1 LPSFQQ
7 TNIREGTVQIR
18 QGSKTPLAP
27 RFNRLAISLAG
38 ATLIAAGVLASP
50 LVHAQGA
57 SQVSSLNMQ
66 TPYNDQTLQSFAV
79 AASTVLAL
87 RNTYFPRIRA
97 AEIAGSNDRADLLF
111 KEMRGHMNTA
121 INSSGFTTDQYRAI
135 STAAKTDAVL
145 RHRINAIIQGPSPAQ
160 QHIQKVKRVQPQ
172 APQVATAPSTAAP
185 ATANAVPATPPVIAA
200 PQTAVVTAPTAA
212 PADDGAQQ
220 RLEAELSKTNAERDR
235 YLAQQLALQEK
246 VRKLES
252 QLSNVKAQDSALR
265 EQLNAKKAQ
274 AQAAQKKSKAELET
288 LQREVT
294 TLKDELTDA
303 QSQDSSLRELL
314 EAERQRADAEKTNKE
329 AKLAA
334 FRGEIKRLAESLAT
348 AQQALDSLAGDLK
361 PGEVRQTTPAFEA
374 LQPLRREP
382 NSIDRVLEKTQ
393 PGHEKRQ
400 ELNGEIARIQKER
413 AHREAE
419 RNALQQEIAV
429 LSRDLTATYQAMAE
443 LIGEPV
449 NITVA
454 AAEPDTLNDT
464 YTLALSQETALLF
477 EGIPEQ
483 FGQALADPQADILLN
498 QPIALDASGSGD
510 EPSPG
515 QPAASTALEPAD
527 IAPLRVNNPPTVQ
540 IATATAPAE
549 PEIPAASAAQPPHQ
563 IVRDD
568 VEFKPAIEPA
578 IEPVVTATAAPDT
591 NIAGGSPNYRNSVG
605 GGAAAYKA
613 ADYDRA
619 YEIWAPLAQS
629 GNRSAQ
635 FHLGALYFEG
645 RGTGVDFRQAYFW
658 LRLAAR
664 RGDERAAPLIP
675 EVAEKLTL
683 DDIRATEAQTQQ
695 WLDQHAVKVTRSG
708 STDKN
713 RL

>member
-1 LPSFQQ
+1 M
-7 TNIREGTVQIR
+7 QIR
-18 QGSKTPLAP
+18 QGSKTPFAP
-27 RFNRLAISLAG
+27 RFDRLAISLAG

-50 LVHAQGA
+50 PVHAQGA
-57 SQVSSLNMQ
+57 NQVSSLNMQ

-121 INSSGFTTDQYRAI
+121 INNSGFTSDQYRAI

-160 QHIQKVKRVQPQ
+160 QHIQNVKRVQPQ
-172 APQVATAPSTAAP
+172 APQVANAPSTAAP
-185 ATANAVPATPPVIAA
+185 VTANAAPAAPPVIAA
-200 PQTAVVTAPTAA
+200 PQTPVVTAPTAA
-212 PADDGAQQ
+212 SANDGAHQ

-235 YLAQQLALQEK
+235 YLAQQVALQEK

-274 AQAAQKKSKAELET
+274 AQTAQKKSKAELET
-288 LQREVT
+288 LQSEVT

-314 EAERQRADAEKTNKE
+314 EAERQRADAEKSNKE

-334 FRGEIKRLAESLAT
+334 FRGEIKRLAESLAA

-382 NSIDRVLEKTQ
+382 NSIDRVLAKTQ
-393 PGHEKRQ
+393 PGHAKRQ

-454 AAEPDTLNDT
+454 AAEPDTLYDT
-464 YTLALSQETALLF
+464 YTLDLSQETALLF

-483 FGQALADPQADILLN
+483 FDQALADPQADILLN
-498 QPIALDASGSGD
+498 QPVALDAGGSGD

-515 QPAASTALEPAD
+515 QPAASTALDPAD

-540 IATATAPAE
+540 LATATTPAE
-549 PEIPAASAAQPPHQ
+549 PEIPAPAAQPPHQ

-591 NIAGGSPNYRNSVG
+591 NIAAGSPNYRNSVG
-605 GGAAAYKA
+605 GGAEAYKA

-629 GNRSAQ
+629 GSRSAQ

-664 RGDERAAPLIP
+664 RGDERAVPLIP

-683 DDIRATEAQTQQ
+683 DDIRATEVETQQ